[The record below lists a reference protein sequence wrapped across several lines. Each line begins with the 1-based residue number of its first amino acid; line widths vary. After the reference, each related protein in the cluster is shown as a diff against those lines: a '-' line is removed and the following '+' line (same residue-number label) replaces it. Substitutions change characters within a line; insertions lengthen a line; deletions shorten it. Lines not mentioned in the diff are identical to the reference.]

1 MWEVCSVPDYSKNL
15 DEYHTR
21 FLKKIFFYLINDGE
35 CIPESWVKKNLYD
48 ISRFTKKISELN
60 YKISQIRTWSF
71 ISFKNRWIE
80 NNHKFQNKVKE
91 IGLDLST
98 KLHEE
103 LIFEFIGEYKNFQFK
118 NSKDLI
124 EENNVIR
131 LEEKKVFLEKK

>member
-1 MWEVCSVPDYSKNL
+1 M
-15 DEYHTR
+15 
-21 FLKKIFFYLINDGE
+21 GE
-35 CIPESWVKKNLYD
+35 KNLYD
-48 ISRFTKKISELN
+48 ISRFTKISELN

-124 EENNVIR
+124 QENNVIR